1 METEM
6 NTIESNSPE
15 LEVRGK
21 TYIYVTK
28 TGKEKKIHREWKVST
43 AKKQRNQEINDYFN
57 DNIERIQGMKN
68 IRQVMRD
75 YNDSHDTKA
84 SYNIIYKKY
93 NSIFNTR
100 KPRTKNVEEQPI
112 TIVEQEDKHEDK
124 SA

>member
-1 METEM
+1 M

-21 TYIYVTK
+21 TYIYLTK
-28 TGKEKKIHREWKVST
+28 NGKEKKIHREWKVST

-75 YNDSHDTKA
+75 YNDSHDTQA

-100 KPRTKNVEEQPI
+100 KSRTKNVEEEPA

>member
-21 TYIYVTK
+21 TYIYLTK
-28 TGKEKKIHREWKVST
+28 NGKEKKIHREWKVST

-75 YNDSHDTKA
+75 YNDSHDTQA

-100 KPRTKNVEEQPI
+100 KSRTKNVEEEPA